1 MRELLVIIP
10 VYNEEENIRSVIE
23 ELRRDVPYADI
34 LAVNDCSRDGSE
46 EVLSEC
52 GVRWLN
58 TPFNLGYAA
67 VVQTGFKYAVK
78 HDYHYAAQF
87 DGDGQ
92 HVAAELDKMY
102 QVIKGSEIDIVLGS
116 RFLEKT
122 EYRHAF
128 LRRFGTSLFR
138 LTIRL
143 ICHQRITDPTSG
155 LQVLSQRVYALYS
168 RMNNYPEYPDANLIT
183 EMLLNGYRIKEVSVR
198 MRERIHGVSMHTGL
212 LKSGKYMLKMT
223 YSLMLMMAKYRGR
236 RNLSSGKE

>member
-1 MRELLVIIP
+1 MHDLLVIIP
-10 VYNEEENIRSVIE
+10 VYNEEENIQAVIE

-46 EVLSEC
+46 RILRSC

-67 VVQTGFKYAVK
+67 VVQTGFKYAVRN
-78 HDYHYAAQF
+78 DYRYVAQF

-102 QVIKGSEIDIVLGS
+102 QVIKDSEIDIVLGS

-122 EYRHAF
+122 DYHHPF
-128 LRRFGTSLFR
+128 LRRLGTSLFR
-138 LTIRL
+138 MTIRL
-143 ICHQRITDPTSG
+143 ICHKRITDPTSG
-155 LQVLSQRVYALYS
+155 LQVLSQRVYTLYS

-183 EMLLNGYRIKEVSVR
+183 EMLLNGYRIEEVAVR
-198 MRERIHGVSMHTGL
+198 MRERLHGVSMHTGL
-212 LKSGKYMLKMT
+212 FKSGKYMLKMT
-223 YSLMLMMAKYRGR
+223 YSLMLMVAKYRGR
-236 RNLSSGKE
+236 RNKSSREE